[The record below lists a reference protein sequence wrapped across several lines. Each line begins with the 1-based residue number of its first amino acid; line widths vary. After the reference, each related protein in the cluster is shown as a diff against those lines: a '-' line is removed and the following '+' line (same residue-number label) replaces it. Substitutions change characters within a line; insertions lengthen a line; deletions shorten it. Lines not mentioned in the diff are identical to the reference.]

1 MEPIEKRQNR
11 LALCAALVIICMLLT
26 VAQTL
31 FAQRVF
37 KTRELNQ
44 EDPEVLFFRWDSV
57 RKARMLG
64 NPDYDFAFLFTP
76 GIEGN
81 DYGYA
86 YHHKSHKLVLR
97 ECKAP
102 LPLWKVRYN
111 LDGSPM
117 KDKNGCL
124 FFEPIGKVKM
134 QQFTLRLPDSIGI
147 ALSEMYRLAIL
158 TARMDT
164 TVSDVPPVLD
174 APIREFFDVSHY
186 PFFIGYHCNCSDDT
200 IRNVQYFHTIHKAVE
215 KAVREHDIRFIVEK
229 MPTIRTVIADWRK
242 LADMPSEPVP
252 FSEKISEVK
261 FYGHPVPV
269 EELHIKEQRDA
280 FEIVCDMSYGKWKT
294 RCTIPAWLVD
304 EAKTID
310 IGIVPDEQNRTPLVG
325 LTYFHSVEWSS
336 LKVGECIQ
344 CPEDV
349 AGKINIYFIR

>member
-1 MEPIEKRQNR
+1 MEPTEKRPNSP
-11 LALCAALVIICMLLT
+11 ALCVALVITCLILT

-31 FAQRVF
+31 YAQRAF
-37 KTRELNQ
+37 KTREWKQ
-44 EDPEVLFFRWDSV
+44 GDPEVLFFRWDSI
-57 RKARMLG
+57 RQARIFG
-64 NPDYDFAFLFTP
+64 DQDYDFAFLFTP
-76 GIEGN
+76 GIEGT
-81 DYGYA
+81 DYGYS
-86 YHHKSHKLVLR
+86 YHHKTHKLVLR

-102 LPLWKVRYN
+102 FPLWKVRHN
-111 LDGSPM
+111 PDGSPM

-186 PFFIGYHCNCSDDT
+186 PFFIGYRCNCSDDT

-215 KAVREHDIRFIVEK
+215 KAVREHDIRLIVEK
-229 MPTIRTVIADWRK
+229 MPTIRAVIADWRK
-242 LADMPSEPVP
+242 LADIPSEPVP
-252 FSEKISEVK
+252 FSEKVSEVR
-261 FYGHPVPV
+261 FCGHPIPLK
-269 EELHIKEQRDA
+269 ELHIKEQRDA
-280 FEIVCDMSYGKWKT
+280 FEIVCDMSYDKWKT

-304 EAKTID
+304 EVKTID
-310 IGIVPDEQNRTPLVG
+310 IWIVPDEQNRTPLVG

-336 LKVGECIQ
+336 FKVGECIQ
-344 CPEDV
+344 SPEGIT
-349 AGKINIYFIR
+349 GKINIYFTR